1 MRFLKTGLRF
11 LKTGLRFFYG
21 FENEKSEKKRKKNG
35 FGRNCLKSLKK
46 RTKNGKKT
54 DAKKNPFFF
63 RFLKNAI
70 RKKNGKKTDFFF
82 FAVFV
87 RQIPFFE

>member
-1 MRFLKTGLRF
+1 MFFKNAKRDGLRFLKTGLRF

-35 FGRNCLKSLKK
+35 LN
-46 RTKNGKKT
+46 
-54 DAKKNPFFF
+54 
-63 RFLKNAI
+63 I
-70 RKKNGKKTDFFF
+70 